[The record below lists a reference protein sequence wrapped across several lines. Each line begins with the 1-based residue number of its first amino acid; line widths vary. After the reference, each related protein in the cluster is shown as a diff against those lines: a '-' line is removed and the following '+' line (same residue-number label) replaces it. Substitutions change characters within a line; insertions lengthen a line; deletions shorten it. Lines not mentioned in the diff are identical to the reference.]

1 MDLPNGA
8 GKYRVKAAFSDTTYG
23 QVLGWRFFDGD
34 SGVEIAAAK
43 NGGTSTSYY
52 QTILGNSPAHSDFD
66 ATKEDYIEHEFVS
79 DHILVFRDT
88 YMQSGNSMISSLWVE
103 PVTAGLGDEKL
114 WLCPSINDSANDISG
129 NENHGTY
136 NGGMGT
142 VTSDGKLAYDFD
154 GTDDF
159 IDCGSSTGI
168 GQSSTFSVSA
178 WFSADAFS
186 SSAGLVTAYG
196 NVSPYSN
203 QRGWMIRMPSSPTF
217 LTNAAK
223 SSSSFNS
230 TITSSQSLSTNT
242 WHHIVATY
250 DVSTGAMEMFIDGV
264 SVATGSSAGTIS
276 SPTVPFRI
284 GKYDS
289 NEFNGKA
296 DDVRAYNRVLTQEEI
311 THLAS
316 SRGIQ
321 GSPFGK
327 GLGGE
332 SLWICPTITNTK
344 EDISGHNITATLNG
358 GMSIVSDTNNGGSKC
373 FEFDGSNDYIS
384 TDMQGEASFFSKT
397 GKWSVAAWVKF
408 DDGSSTASH
417 GIIGTSVGSSGY
429 GFNLWMSSLAEG
441 LRGDVADG
449 SYLCYPSEGSAWPDS
464 GWHHVAFVSDG
475 TTATLYRDG
484 ASVAT
489 QALASLNTAWVQPVS
504 YPVLFGAYTSG
515 GSLAG
520 VMDGRMDDIRI
531 FRRPLSQAEL
541 TKLASQRGVLGK
553 ANPDGLGD
561 EAFWCSP
568 THTGTV
574 ADISNN
580 GQAYLGGK
588 QQAKFLGNAEIV
600 SSTGSGGT
608 DAFEF
613 GGGSERV
620 RLDQKI
626 GFRKDKNYSLS
637 FWAKPSA
644 VSALRIFV
652 AKMETSGQYTGW
664 NIQHSSGGS
673 VVFEALRNGTTSA
686 RVRAETPSGVVSN
699 NTWAHIAVTWD
710 GYDSTTFQIFVDG
723 VKQTLTHTYN
733 NWGTNQNMYTHEEFV
748 IGGRGGHSAYAY
760 LGQVDDIRGYARVLD
775 EAEIAHLSTSRS
787 VTGKPPKQTQ
797 VINEAVAYVPMQEQ
811 GTTFYCQKTNIA
823 GTLSDT
829 NSTGRHVAG
838 PTEFLSNAVKFDASR
853 QRRIAFASVPSGLAG
868 MTKYT
873 VSAWVKA
880 QISSTTNRCV
890 VSFEGTASSR
900 SYRLDTHVSASTLK
914 GPSFFHAN
922 SQILNRNKLDN
933 TNQWTHVTVT
943 VDTTTGT
950 RQSYIDGQLDVESA
964 GSPYAAVHAT
974 LNYFAIGAT
983 THGGVGN
990 YHDAAIAGV
999 GIWDKILSP
1008 TEINSLYSG
1017 YGRKLKGL
1025 RDEKLWIVPSR
1036 TGDRS
1041 NVMYPAHADTELNGS
1056 LSIIDDVDEGG
1067 TKAIQ
1072 FNDQSSTS
1080 NYLEWDDNTDS
1091 DPVTVAF
1098 WVKAPAYSTYDMT
1111 ALIGKSGSGS
1121 LRALL
1126 DTSGYGMGGT
1136 LSFSGDSNPY
1146 AGTAWFNTNFGSAT
1160 WHHVAMV
1167 RDYQSSTKFYV
1178 DGTLVHTGSA
1188 DDTTAGDWDAAE
1200 YFIGIDKSTN
1210 YSDNNLY
1217 ADIDDLR
1224 VIDGAA
1230 TSDEIA
1236 HIAQFRG
1243 ILGGPYI
1250 ECDAGE
1256 FNVTGNN
1263 VNLRIPVRMS
1273 ASAATFTLT
1282 GQVAHGNWIPAGLGT
1297 ELMWVCPTYTGD
1309 RSNLAPSQNATS
1321 NGGTLSVINDTT
1333 NQGLRAFDCTV
1344 TNNANNYWRFNY
1356 GSSRPGTL
1364 TFWMKKSSTGNW
1376 WQTMARRVT
1385 SGNAVQI
1392 QVRSSTNSNTNFDY
1406 FYYWNDNQGSNQTT
1420 TLNGTWHHVVMERD
1434 RGGLNR
1440 FFVDGVAY
1448 GSYTG
1453 GAGSASDEFAGTMQF
1468 IASSSSSHTSG
1479 AYNFTGLID
1488 DIRLFDTQLT
1498 SAEIAH
1504 LASRRGVQG
1513 PASTSASMS
1522 ADVVTFTLAGQA
1534 VAFRQGIKLSAG
1546 ISAFSLS
1553 VASADLDI
1561 ELNGSAQSY
1570 LLSSQGTDLD
1580 IELNTTAGS
1589 FTLTAAT
1596 QVLDVEL
1603 NTAVGAFS
1611 LSGTAAELSVA
1622 QSIPASAGSFVL
1634 TGVPTDDLAI
1644 ELNTSV
1650 GTFAATGTAAE
1661 LSVSKAMP
1669 ASAGSFALTGT
1680 ETDDLAIELNADVES
1695 FALTGVSAN
1704 LQTSNAKQLGAD
1716 AAAFAVTPQNTTRFL
1731 VEFNQTVGSLAVSG
1745 VNAPLDIATVASAVS
1760 FSVASQSAFLGLTFQ
1775 LTVGTFQVTGTSL
1788 PPIPG
1793 TQRPNPYYYRFL
1805 MQDE

>member
-1 MDLPNGA
+1 MPLGVNFRNTAGYATDPAGFVAQTDASLYSPSRGYGYVQTGNINPRDRDNSIPDQIRGCHFTASHGVSFRMDLPNGA
-8 GKYRVKAAFSDTTYG
+8 GRYRLRAAFCDADYTSH
-23 QVLGWRFFDGD
+23 LGWRISDGQN
-34 SGVEIAAAK
+34 GVELSAAK
-43 NGGTSTSYY
+43 VTSQITGVYE
-52 QTILGNSPAHSDFD
+52 TILGNTAQNANFD
-66 ATKEDYIEHEFVS
+66 AAKEDFIEHEFTS
-79 DHILVFRDT
+79 DHVYIVRDT
-88 YMQSGNSMISSLWVE
+88 YMQSGNAVISSVWVE
-103 PVTAGLGDEKL
+103 H
-114 WLCPSINDSANDISG
+114 I
-129 NENHGTY
+129 
-136 NGGMGT
+136 
-142 VTSDGKLAYDFD
+142 TSDSY
-154 GTDDF
+154 
-159 IDCGSSTGI
+159 
-168 GQSSTFSVSA
+168 Q
-178 WFSADAFS
+178 
-186 SSAGLVTAYG
+186 
-196 NVSPYSN
+196 
-203 QRGWMIRMPSSPTF
+203 
-217 LTNAAK
+217 
-223 SSSSFNS
+223 
-230 TITSSQSLSTNT
+230 
-242 WHHIVATY
+242 
-250 DVSTGAMEMFIDGV
+250 
-264 SVATGSSAGTIS
+264 
-276 SPTVPFRI
+276 
-284 GKYDS
+284 
-289 NEFNGKA
+289 
-296 DDVRAYNRVLTQEEI
+296 
-311 THLAS
+311 
-316 SRGIQ
+316 
-321 GSPFGK
+321 

-332 SLWICPTITNTK
+332 SLWICPSITNTQA
-344 EDISGHNITATLNG
+344 DISGHNFTATLNG
-358 GMSIVSDTNNGGSKC
+358 GMSIVNDTNKGGSKC
-373 FEFDGSNDYIS
+373 FEFDGSNDYVS
-384 TDMQGEASFFSKT
+384 TNMQSEASFFSKT

-464 GWHHVAFVSDG
+464 SWHHVAFVSDG

-489 QALASLNTAWVQPVS
+489 QALASLNSAWSHPVS

-553 ANPDGLGD
+553 ANPEGLGD
-561 EAFWCSP
+561 EAVWLSP
-568 THTGTV
+568 TGTGTV

-580 GQAYLGGK
+580 GQTYFGGK
-588 QQAKFLGNAEIV
+588 QQAKFLSNAEIV

-608 DAFEF
+608 EAFEF

-626 GFRKDKNYSLS
+626 GFQKDKNYSVS
-637 FWAKPSA
+637 FWAKPSS
-644 VSALRIFV
+644 VNALRIFM
-652 AKMETSGQYTGW
+652 AKMETSGVYTGW
-664 NIQHSSGGS
+664 NVHHTSSGA
-673 VVFEALRNGTTSA
+673 VTIEALRNGTTSA
-686 RVRAETPSGVVSN
+686 RVQAATPTGVVSS
-699 NTWAHIAVTWD
+699 NTWSHIAITWD

-723 VKQTLTHTYN
+723 VKQTLTHSYN
-733 NWGTNQNMYTHEEFV
+733 NWGTNQNMLTNEEFTL
-748 IGGRGGHSAYAY
+748 GGRGGNSTYAF
-760 LGQVDDIRGYARVLD
+760 LGQLDDVRGYARVLD

-787 VTGKPPKQTQ
+787 VAGKPPAQSQ
-797 VINEAVAYVPMQEQ
+797 VINEALAYVPMQEQ

-823 GTLSDT
+823 GTLTDT
-829 NSTGRHVAG
+829 NSTGRHVSG

-900 SYRLDTHVSASTLK
+900 SYRLDTHVSASTQK
-914 GPSFFHAN
+914 GPSFFHGG
-922 SQILNRNKLDN
+922 SLVVSRNTLDN
-933 TNQWTHVTVT
+933 TNQWKHVTVT

-950 RQSYIDGQLDVESA
+950 RQSYIDGQLDVELT
-964 GSPYAAVHAT
+964 GSPYAAVYST

-983 THGGVGN
+983 THGGAAT

-1008 TEINSLYSG
+1008 VEINSLYSG

-1036 TGDRS
+1036 TGDKS

-1056 LSIIDDVDEGG
+1056 LSVIDDVDERG

-1098 WVKAPAYSTYDMT
+1098 WVKAPAYSTYDVT

-1121 LRALL
+1121 LRVLL

-1146 AGTAWFNTNFGSAT
+1146 SGTAWFNTNFGSAT

-1200 YFIGIDKSTN
+1200 YFIGVDKSTN
-1210 YSDNNLY
+1210 DYNNNLY

-1230 TSDEIA
+1230 TSSDIA
-1236 HIAQFRG
+1236 HLAQYRG

-1250 ECDAGE
+1250 ECEAGE

-1263 VNLRIPVRMS
+1263 ANLLIPARMT

-1309 RSNLAPSQNATS
+1309 RSNLAPSQNATTNS
-1321 NGGTLSVINDTT
+1321 GTLSVINDTT

-1344 TNNANNYWRFNY
+1344 TNNVSNYWRFNY

-1364 TFWMKKSSTGNW
+1364 SFWMKKASTGNW

-1385 SGNAVQI
+1385 NGNAVQV
-1392 QVRSSTNSNTNFDY
+1392 QLRSSTSSNSNFDTFY
-1406 FYYWNDNQGSNQTT
+1406 FWNDNGNFSTT
-1420 TLNGTWHHVVMERD
+1420 TTFNGTWHHVVMERD

-1440 FFVDGVAY
+1440 VFLDGVAH

-1453 GAGSASDEFAGTMQF
+1453 GAGSGSDEFAGTMQF
-1468 IASSSSSHTSG
+1468 IASSAGPHTSG
-1479 AYNFTGLID
+1479 QYNFTGLID

-1498 SAEIAH
+1498 TAEITH

-1513 PASTSASMS
+1513 PASTSVSMP
-1522 ADVVTFTLAGQA
+1522 ADVVTFSLAGQA
-1534 VAFRQGIKLSAG
+1534 VSFRQGVKLSTDVG
-1546 ISAFSLS
+1546 AFALS
-1553 VASADLDI
+1553 GVNADLAV
-1561 ELNGSAQSY
+1561 ELNGSVQPY
-1570 LLSSQGTDLD
+1570 LVSSQGTDLD

-1589 FTLTAAT
+1589 VAITASA

-1603 NTAVGAFS
+1603 NTQAGAFS
-1611 LSGTAAELSVA
+1611 LSGVAVELSIA
-1622 QSIPASAGSFVL
+1622 ESMTASSGSFVL
-1634 TGVPTDDLAI
+1634 SGVASDDLAI
-1644 ELNTSV
+1644 ELNVDVES
-1650 GTFAATGTAAE
+1650 FAFTGVAAE
-1661 LSVSKAMP
+1661 FSVSQAMP
-1669 ASAGSFALTGT
+1669 ASAGSFALTGN
-1680 ETDDLAIELNADVES
+1680 ETDDLAIDLNADVES
-1695 FALTGVSAN
+1695 FAFTGVSAN
-1704 LQTSNAKQLGAD
+1704 LQTSNAQQIGAD
-1716 AAAFAVTPQNTTRFL
+1716 AVSFAVTPQSTAVL
-1731 VEFNQTVGSLAVSG
+1731 AVEINQTAGSFAVTG
-1745 VNAPLDIATVASAVS
+1745 VAAPLDTKIVTSAASFTVAG
-1760 FSVASQSAFLGLTFQ
+1760 QPEFLGLTFE
-1775 LTVGTFQVTGTSL
+1775 LAVGTFQVSGTSL
-1788 PPIPG
+1788 PPLPG
-1793 TQRPNPYYYRFL
+1793 TQRPTPYYYRFL